1 MSTRRLRSSVR
12 ARLCDS
18 KQLSKPIPKQ
28 VPEKIQ
34 KQEGELTPLKAF
46 GFGAVLNFIGIPF
59 ALSYFAAV
67 DRILKA
73 DFTTAE
79 SLIVLVS
86 YNVLYALPFMIVPA
100 LVAISG
106 DSSKAF
112 LQRVNDILERG
123 SNILMP
129 VLLLLIGGTLIADA
143 VSYFA
148 TGQGLF

>member
-1 MSTRRLRSSVR
+1 M
-12 ARLCDS
+12 
-18 KQLSKPIPKQ
+18 
-28 VPEKIQ
+28 
-34 KQEGELTPLKAF
+34 
-46 GFGAVLNFIGIPF
+46 LNFIGIPF
-59 ALSYFAAV
+59 ALPYFAAV

-79 SLIVLVS
+79 SLTVLVS
-86 YNVLYALPFMIVPA
+86 YNVLYALPFMIVPV

-106 DSSKAF
+106 DNIKAF
-112 LQRVNDILERG
+112 LQRINYILDRG

-129 VLLLLIGGTLIADA
+129 LLLLLIGGTLIADA